1 MFGEAKVQTEIDGE
15 KEMLET
21 SIVQAMGKN
30 KYGNLVETELKEKLN
45 NNLGKTEENG
55 VKITAENN
63 NFFVT
68 FPDSNRTYLVD
79 EDGNSRKIDWIKTTD
94 KNGNNILTNGKTMLT
109 IGDYI
114 IYDPNSNGEHTYT
127 AETDKT
133 GVSGE
138 GQTFSTANT
147 PTSWRV
153 LGIEYE
159 TDGDYLVIIPSSPIQ
174 STLQSDLALRGGTG
188 YQYGVEEIKN
198 ICKIYGNGQGAASSR
213 AMEIEDVNKITGYN
227 PLKTGDGTVFRKG
240 KLFEYNSSFTV
251 KDIYPYNITYTNGTT
266 WQWGYSSFLYW
277 SENNKIENA
286 RDTKTATLVS
296 SFYEYYP
303 TTLTENATGET
314 KGISSSSKE
323 YSMLFR
329 NKKYLLASVYANGG
343 GESTNMSNMFINGL
357 FCIQNNAVSPGANP
371 YAPSSYNN
379 YLFYAGNP
387 NCTQSG
393 ALMPIVYL
401 KSDIIL
407 ESTGNIIDGC
417 NEWKI
422 N

>member
-174 STLQSDLALRGGTG
+174 STLQSDLDFRGGTG

-198 ICKIYGNGQGAASSR
+198 ICNIY
-213 AMEIEDVNKITGYN
+213 
-227 PLKTGDGTVFRKG
+227 
-240 KLFEYNSSFTV
+240 
-251 KDIYPYNITYTNGTT
+251 
-266 WQWGYSSFLYW
+266 
-277 SENNKIENA
+277 
-286 RDTKTATLVS
+286 
-296 SFYEYYP
+296 
-303 TTLTENATGET
+303 
-314 KGISSSSKE
+314 
-323 YSMLFR
+323 
-329 NKKYLLASVYANGG
+329 
-343 GESTNMSNMFINGL
+343 STN
-357 FCIQNNAVSPGANP
+357 
-371 YAPSSYNN
+371 
-379 YLFYAGNP
+379 
-387 NCTQSG
+387 
-393 ALMPIVYL
+393 
-401 KSDIIL
+401 IIIYFN
-407 ESTGNIIDGC
+407 TNIISIC
-417 NEWKI
+417 SRKSFN
-422 N
+422 